1 MLGWYIN
8 ILGLVVLVFAIRSSR
23 LCWLASAMIKRRWS
37 SNITSS
43 KLSLRFASCHCQSC
57 SCKLFSKDVSCRW
70 KTSKYEYT
78 QCQQILEYPC
88 SSDWIFTAVL
98 KSLWNIL
105 NWGIVTMRRSL
116 FHILQR
122 ESNRSVQGPLGID
135 DWLVA
140 SFSCIGCLARFYVRR
155 KKCGFAMQAITSGW
169 HLGLE
174 NLGGWSWMRKILFE
188 TLSELP
194 RAPLLL
200 HICHVGICHILN
212 LAFNYAKFRN
222 TSRRRWTFLK
232 NFVTVNKENL
242 VPSRF
247 NLIDVKFLEGR
258 YL

>member
-1 MLGWYIN
+1 MPANSQVPLFLRLDLYRGSEKPLKYFELGN
-8 ILGLVVLVFAIRSSR
+8 RNHEA
-23 LCWLASAMIKRRWS
+23 
-37 SNITSS
+37 
-43 KLSLRFASCHCQSC
+43 
-57 SCKLFSKDVSCRW
+57 
-70 KTSKYEYT
+70 
-78 QCQQILEYPC
+78 
-88 SSDWIFTAVL
+88 
-98 KSLWNIL
+98 
-105 NWGIVTMRRSL
+105 L
-116 FHILQR
+116 FHILDR

-140 SFSCIGCLARFYVRR
+140 SFSCTLWSEEKRNVILRCKQSLLVDTWA
-155 KKCGFAMQAITSGW
+155 
-169 HLGLE
+169 LGLE

-242 VPSRF
+242 LPSRF
-247 NLIDVKFLEGR
+247 NLIDVLFLEGR

>member
-78 QCQQILEYPC
+78 QCQQILKYPC
-88 SSDWIFTAVL
+88 SSDWIFTVGL

-105 NWGIVTMRRSL
+105 NWGIVTMRRCFTSWTE
-116 FHILQR
+116 R
-122 ESNRSVQGPLGID
+122 ATGPCKARLGLTID
-135 DWLVA
+135 LLLH
-140 SFSCIGCLARFYVRR
+140 FLALDVLRTLMW
-155 KKCGFAMQAITSGW
+155 GDFAMQAITSGW

-232 NFVTVNKENL
+232 NSVTVNKENL
-242 VPSRF
+242 LPSRF

>member
-1 MLGWYIN
+1 MPANSQVPLFIRLDLYRGSEKPLKYFELGN
-8 ILGLVVLVFAIRSSR
+8 R
-23 LCWLASAMIKRRWS
+23 
-37 SNITSS
+37 
-43 KLSLRFASCHCQSC
+43 
-57 SCKLFSKDVSCRW
+57 
-70 KTSKYEYT
+70 
-78 QCQQILEYPC
+78 
-88 SSDWIFTAVL
+88 
-98 KSLWNIL
+98 
-105 NWGIVTMRRSL
+105 MRRCFTSW
-116 FHILQR
+116 R
-122 ESNRSVQGPLGID
+122 EQQVRARPAW
-135 DWLVA
+135 DWRLTCC
-140 SFSCIGCLARFYVRR
+140 FIFLHTLKRGE
-155 KKCGFAMQAITSGW
+155 KKCDFAMQAITSGW

-242 VPSRF
+242 LPSRF
-247 NLIDVKFLEGR
+247 NLIEVKFLEGR